1 MISLLKYED
10 GVIEVSPEVT
20 LHKQF
25 ADILDSDSSVSKV
38 AAKRDFMFIF
48 LVKDPRSTLSV
59 YPYSTRVSKAM
70 DMVYGKEIKIGKRLS
85 QAIEYYE
92 QLMLSSSPTYVFW
105 EAAKKALMNL
115 TSIMR
120 SADWGEDAT
129 FSIKEFASYI
139 KEAEGM
145 SANLQSLER
154 KVHEEITAPPK
165 LKAKQTINHFE
176 Q

>member
-1 MISLLKYED
+1 MIQLLKYED
-10 GVIEVSPEVT
+10 GVLEVSPEVT
-20 LHKQF
+20 LHKPF
-25 ADILDSDSSVSKV
+25 SDIIEHDGSASKV
-38 AAKRDFMFIF
+38 GAKRDLMFIF

-59 YPYSTRVSKAM
+59 YPYGVRLSKAM
-70 DMVYGKEIKIGKRLS
+70 EMVYGKEIKITKRVS
-85 QAIEYYE
+85 VAIEYYE
-92 QLMLSSSPTYVFW
+92 HLMLSSSATYMFW
-105 EAAKKALMNL
+105 EAAKKALKNL
-115 TSIMR
+115 TEVMR
-120 SADWGEDAT
+120 SANWDQDAV

-145 SANLQSLER
+145 AANLQSLER